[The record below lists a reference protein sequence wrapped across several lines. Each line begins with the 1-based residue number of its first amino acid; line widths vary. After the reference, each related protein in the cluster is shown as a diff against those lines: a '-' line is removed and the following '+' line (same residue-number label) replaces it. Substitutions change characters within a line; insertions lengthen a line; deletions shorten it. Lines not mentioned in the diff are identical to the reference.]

1 MEHEFFVG
9 YADIVITP
17 DEPMPLGGYGASSFR
32 KHEKVL
38 EDIHAI
44 GTAMTDGGGSTVL
57 FLTIDTTR
65 AYFEAVPE
73 ARKMISAVTGLPTER
88 IMVTCTHTH
97 SGPDLTNTAEEAVQR
112 YIPKLQQW
120 LVECAQAA
128 LEDRKPAR
136 IFAGH
141 VEATGLNFVKHY
153 YNVDENGEKHFFGDN
168 FGKHVMDETTRHTT
182 EADPTMYILQFKR
195 EGGKDVVL
203 CNWRAHPQLTG
214 GGKIKNLSADYPA
227 PFREIL
233 GAQLNCHV
241 HFLQGAAGN
250 INPKSRIP
258 GEQYSLDHRV
268 FGARLAY
275 FALHCLEH
283 DMEELPAGA
292 IRTKQL
298 IFPGRADHSMDHKC
312 AEGAEV
318 WKFFAETGDR
328 EGTAVLCKKYGF
340 ASVYHAGSVSA
351 KAHAPET
358 IDLELNAIVIGD
370 ALAFVTAP
378 NELFDTN
385 SVYTEEHSPYQMT
398 FTCGYANG
406 HWFYIPSRYG
416 YDYSCYESHV
426 SRFAAGTG
434 EEVSQ
439 AFLNMLQ
446 ELKGE

>member
-1 MEHEFFVG
+1 MEQQFKVG
-9 YADIVITP
+9 FADVIITP

-38 EDIHAI
+38 DNIHAI
-44 GTAMTDGGGSTVL
+44 CTAMTDEQDTTVL
-57 FLTIDTTR
+57 FLTIDATR
-65 AYFEAVPE
+65 AYFEVVPE
-73 ARKMISAVTGLPTER
+73 ARKMISEATGLPTQQ
-88 IMVTCTHTH
+88 IMISCTHTH

-120 LVECAQAA
+120 LVEAAQAA

-136 IFAGH
+136 IFTGH

-153 YNVDENGEKHFFGDN
+153 YNVDEQGEKHFFGDN

-182 EADPTMYILQFKR
+182 EADPTMHIIQFKR

-214 GGKIKNLSADYPA
+214 GNKIKNLSADYPA

-275 FALHCLEH
+275 FAVKCLDH
-283 DMEELPAGA
+283 DMQEVEAGT
-292 IRTKQL
+292 IKTKQL
-298 IFPGRADHSMDHKC
+298 IFPGRADHSMDHK
-312 AEGAEV
+312 ATDGAKV
-318 WKFFAETGDR
+318 WKFFMDTGDR
-328 EGTAVLCKKYGF
+328 EGTAALCKEHGF

-358 IDLELNAIVIGD
+358 LDLELNAITIGD

-385 SVYTEEHSPYQMT
+385 SVYTEEHSPYEMT
-398 FTCGYANG
+398 FTCGYCNG

-434 EEVSQ
+434 EEVSNT
-439 AFLNMLQ
+439 FLDMLQ
-446 ELKGE
+446 QLKGE

>member
-1 MEHEFFVG
+1 MEQQFKVG
-9 YADIVITP
+9 FADIIITP
-17 DEPMPLGGYGASSFR
+17 DEPMPLGGYGASSYR
-32 KHEKVL
+32 KHEQVL
-38 EDIHAI
+38 DDIHAI
-44 GTAMTDGGGSTVL
+44 CTAMTDEADSTVL

-65 AYFEAVPE
+65 AYFEVVPE
-73 ARKMISAVTGLPTER
+73 ARKMISAATGLPTER
-88 IMVTCTHTH
+88 IMISCTHTH

-120 LVECAQAA
+120 LVEAAQLA

-136 IFAGH
+136 IFTGH

-153 YNVDENGEKHFFGDN
+153 YNVDENGEKRFFGDN

-182 EADPTMYILQFKR
+182 NADPTMHVVQFKR

-214 GGKIKNLSADYPA
+214 GNKIKNLSADYPA

-275 FALHCLEH
+275 FAVHCLEH
-283 DMEELPAGA
+283 NMEQIQPGA
-292 IRTKQL
+292 IQTKQL
-298 IFPGRADHSMDHKC
+298 IFPGRADHSMDHK
-312 AEGAEV
+312 AADGAKV
-318 WKFFAETGDR
+318 WKFFMQTGDR
-328 EGTAVLCKKYGF
+328 EGTAALCKEHGF

-358 IDLELNAIVIGD
+358 LDLELNAITVGN

-385 SVYTEEHSPYQMT
+385 SVYTEEHSPYKMT
-398 FTCGYANG
+398 FTCGYCNG
-406 HWFYIPSRYG
+406 HWFYIPSQYG

-439 AFLNMLQ
+439 AFLDMLGQ
-446 ELKGE
+446 LKGE

>member
-1 MEHEFFVG
+1 MEQRLLVG
-9 YADIVITP
+9 FSDVVITP
-17 DEPMPLGGYGASSFR
+17 DEPMPLGGYGASSWR

-44 GTAMTDGGGSTVL
+44 GTAMTDGQGSTVVI
-57 FLTIDTTR
+57 LTIDTTR

-73 ARKMISAVTGLPTER
+73 ARKMISAATGLPVER

-120 LVECAQAA
+120 LVQCAQQA
-128 LEDRKPAR
+128 LEDRKPAKV
-136 IFAGH
+136 FVGN

-153 YNVDENGEKHFFGDN
+153 YNVDENGEKKFFGDN
-168 FGKHVMDETTRHTT
+168 FGRHVIDGTTRHTT
-182 EADPTMYILQFKR
+182 EADPTLHLVRFVR

-203 CNWRAHPQLTG
+203 ANWRAHPQLTG
-214 GGKIKNLSADYPA
+214 GSKIKNLSADYPA

-233 GAQLNCHV
+233 GAQLNCFV

-275 FALHCLEH
+275 FALECLEH
-283 DMEELPAGA
+283 SMKEVPAGT

-298 IFPGRADHSMDHKC
+298 IYPGKVNHSMDHKREE
-312 AEGAEV
+312 ARLV
-318 WKFFAETGDR
+318 WKFFSETGDR
-328 EGTAVLCKKYGF
+328 EGTAALCKEHGF

-351 KAHAPET
+351 KAAAPET
-358 IDLELNAIVIGD
+358 IDLELNAVTVGD
-370 ALAFVTAP
+370 HLAFVTAP

-385 SVYTEEHSPYQMT
+385 SVYTEEHSPFEMT

-406 HWFYIPSRYG
+406 HWFYIPSQYG

-426 SRFAAGTG
+426 SRFAPGTG
-434 EEVSQ
+434 EELSEQ
-439 AFLNMLQ
+439 FLEMLN
-446 ELKGE
+446 ELTVF